1 MARDGARV
9 VSSPPLQGEGWEG
22 MVFTEETT
30 MQGQT
35 NRKILQSKLQRILR
49 NQPTDAEHRLLQY
62 LRRRQ
67 LDGCRF
73 RRQHPF
79 GDYILDFACL
89 ERKLVV
95 ELDGSQHADDVRY
108 DAQRTAT
115 LEQAGFFVLRFWNND
130 VFGNIEGVVDVIL
143 AALADRQ
150 ATPSPPHPPLEG
162 EG

>member
-1 MARDGARV
+1 
-9 VSSPPLQGEGWEG
+9 
-22 MVFTEETT
+22 MVFKEECNV
-30 MQGQT
+30 QGQT
-35 NRKILQSKLQRILR
+35 NRKILQGGLQRALR
-49 NQPTDAEHRLLQY
+49 NQPTEAEHRLWQY

-79 GDYILDFACL
+79 GDDILDFACL

-95 ELDGSQHADDVRY
+95 ELDGSQHLDNARY
-108 DAQRTAT
+108 DVSRTAR
-115 LEQAGFFVLRFWNND
+115 LERAGFVVLRFWNND

-150 ATPSPPHPPLEG
+150 ATPSPPNPPLEG

>member
-1 MARDGARV
+1 
-9 VSSPPLQGEGWEG
+9 
-22 MVFTEETT
+22 MVFKEEVT

-35 NRKILQSKLQRILR
+35 NRKILQGKLQRALR
-49 NQPTDAEHRLLQY
+49 NQPTDAEHRLWQY

-95 ELDGSQHADDVRY
+95 ELDGSQHADNVRY

-115 LEQAGFFVLRFWNND
+115 LQQAGFFVLRFWNND
-130 VFGNIEGVVDVIL
+130 VLGNIEGVVDVIL
-143 AALADRQ
+143 AALAEKE
-150 ATPSPPHPPLEG
+150 ATPSPLHPPLEG

>member
-1 MARDGARV
+1 MRTHGATAL
-9 VSSPPLQGEGWEG
+9 SSPPLQGEGWEG
-22 MVFTEETT
+22 MVFKEDIT

-35 NRKILQSKLQRILR
+35 NRKILQGKLQRILR
-49 NQPTDAEHRLLQY
+49 NQPTDAEHRLWQY

-67 LDGCRF
+67 LDGCGF

-89 ERKLVV
+89 ERKVVV
-95 ELDGSQHADDVRY
+95 ELDGSQHVDNACY

-115 LEQAGFFVLRFWNND
+115 LEQAGFVVLRFWNND

-150 ATPSPPHPPLEG
+150 ATPSPPNPPLEG